1 VVWKPRL
8 VRENV
13 DLFAPPGDSERFQ
26 ACLDT
31 IREEYVGGI
40 VGDSVLLRD
49 VVAEHGYDQQVLK
62 RAFNRREE
70 ECRQTAVSRRPR
82 TRAGGRVV
90 AVAE

>member
-70 ECRQTAVSRRPR
+70 EGVGKQLYLDDPGLALAVGS
-82 TRAGGRVV
+82 
-90 AVAE
+90 